1 MKFLLWTELCFL
13 SFRSA
18 YDIYKTQVVKDW
30 MTRKKV
36 TAEMLFFKKG
46 RAARYSSGEQQQQK
60 MNSFCSSYKLEMLST
75 LLSGNSHKINCSH
88 WCQLKSHLVALSSG
102 KLLILFEPKWALYQ
116 EEFLAYLIMKSVG
129 TFLRSSL
136 FSTLSQF
143 TKIKCHVII
152 GEKYPSLKL
161 RARTI
166 EFHSV

>member
-1 MKFLLWTELCFL
+1 
-13 SFRSA
+13 
-18 YDIYKTQVVKDW
+18 
-30 MTRKKV
+30 
-36 TAEMLFFKKG
+36 MLFFKKG

-60 MNSFCSSYKLEMLST
+60 MNSFCSSYKYKLEMLST

-102 KLLILFEPKWALYQ
+102 KLFILFEPEWALYQ
-116 EEFLAYLIMKSVG
+116 EEFLAYLSMKSVG

-143 TKIKCHVII
+143 AKIKCHGII